1 MKSRTVESP
10 RGDSIL
16 DSNDIAGAEAGPD
29 LRQYLNVVRTYWR
42 GIGAIL
48 LVTILLSFLWTLTQP
63 KVFQASSSGLV
74 VTAGSDSLNTALAGE
89 TLAKSKATSYQSIAG
104 SRSVAAKVQKD
115 LDLTQSP
122 DDLLEQIS
130 VDVPTATAEIR
141 ISAKSTDPAAAQELA
156 NAWVEALADE
166 VVSIEPP
173 SESNGVAG
181 EAPVKLAPL
190 GRAALPTTPVSPNT
204 KLALALG
211 GIVGL
216 ALGLG
221 YALLRG
227 HLDRR
232 IRSTEAVERLGVN
245 LAGTIP
251 QDRRLL
257 EHRRIVES
265 GTLDHDDRD
274 SHAFSES
281 LRELRTNLS
290 YMDVD
295 NPPRTIV
302 VTSSV
307 PGEGKSSIAA
317 NLAVAVA
324 ATGREVVIIDG
335 DLRRPVVTEIFGLP
349 DGAGLTDVLSGMA
362 DLEDVLQ
369 PYGPIPNLSVL
380 AAGRIP
386 PNPSEL
392 LGSRSM
398 KNLLRDLA
406 RDRVVIIDA
415 PPLLPVTDAAIL
427 TKSADGAL
435 VTVKA
440 GSTTVDELQKAID
453 NLRKVDGRVLGAI
466 LNQVPTKGVQAG
478 QYGYYGKYYYS
489 SVEYGKQNR
498 RDASPAPTQP
508 PVEASV
514 RAQPSRAPRGPRKV
528 VSDASAPDNGTAD
541 DQTSLVP
548 KFLDDDYDV
557 VGSEP
562 AQRDPNPAFEEL
574 VSPRKDTRQARRRL

>member
-1 MKSRTVESP
+1 MDT
-10 RGDSIL
+10 
-16 DSNDIAGAEAGPD
+16 NDTSGAEAGPD
-29 LRQYLNVVRTYWR
+29 LRQYIAVFRTHWR
-42 GIGAIL
+42 GIGATLLAAIL
-48 LVTILLSFLWTLTQP
+48 LAFLWTLTQP
-63 KVFQASSSGLV
+63 NVYQATSSGLV
-74 VTAGSDSLNTALAGE
+74 VTASADNLNTALAGE
-89 TLAKSKATSYQSIAG
+89 TLAKSKVTSYKSIAT
-104 SRSVAAKVQKD
+104 SRSVAAKVQKE
-115 LDLTQSP
+115 LDITQSP
-122 DDLLEQIS
+122 DELLEQIS
-130 VDVPTATAEIR
+130 VAVPTETAELR
-141 ISAKSTDPAAAQELA
+141 ISAKSANPAVAQDLA
-156 NAWVEALADE
+156 NAWVKALADE
-166 VVSIEPP
+166 VVSIEPV
-173 SESNGVAG
+173 SEVDGMAG
-181 EAPVKLAPL
+181 EAPIKLAPL
-190 GRAALPTTPVSPNT
+190 GRAALPTAPVSPNT
-204 KLALALG
+204 KLAMALG
-211 GIVGL
+211 GVVGL

-232 IRSTEAVERLGVN
+232 IRSSEAVEQLGMNV
-245 LAGTIP
+245 AGTIP
-251 QDRRLL
+251 QDQRLA
-257 EHRRIVES
+257 EKRMIVEP
-265 GTLDHDDRD
+265 GIVDHGDRD
-274 SHAFSES
+274 SHAFPES

-295 NPPRTIV
+295 NPPRSIV

-324 ATGREVVIIDG
+324 AAGREVVIIDG

-398 KNLLRDLA
+398 RNLLRDLA
-406 RDRVVIIDA
+406 RDHVVIIDA

-427 TKSADGAL
+427 TKTADGAL

-466 LNQVPTKGVQAG
+466 LNQVPTKGAQAG

-489 SVEYGKQNR
+489 SVKGGKQNR
-498 RDASPAPTQP
+498 RDASPAPSQP
-508 PVEASV
+508 PVESV
-514 RAQPSRAPRGPRKV
+514 RAQPSRAPRGPHKV
-528 VSDASAPDNGTAD
+528 VSKASAPDNGTAD
-541 DQTSLVP
+541 DQTSLIP

-562 AQRDPNPAFEEL
+562 AQRDRNPAFEEL
-574 VSPRKDTRQARRRL
+574 VAPRKDTRQARRRL

>member
-1 MKSRTVESP
+1 M
-10 RGDSIL
+10 
-16 DSNDIAGAEAGPD
+16 DSNDVAGAEAGPD

-48 LVTILLSFLWTLTQP
+48 LVTILLAFLWTLTQP
-63 KVFQASSSGLV
+63 KVYQASSSGLV

-115 LDLTQSP
+115 LALTQSP

-141 ISAKSTDPAAAQELA
+141 ISAKSTNPTAAQELA

-190 GRAALPTTPVSPNT
+190 GRATLPTTPVSPNT

-211 GIVGL
+211 GVVGL

-265 GTLDHDDRD
+265 GNLDHDDRD

-362 DLEDVLQ
+362 DLDDVLQ
-369 PYGPIPNLSVL
+369 PFGPIPNLSVL

-392 LGSRSM
+392 LGSRAM
-398 KNLLRDLA
+398 KNLLQDLSQDA
-406 RDRVVIIDA
+406 VVIIDA

-435 VTVKA
+435 VTVKV
-440 GSTTVDELQKAID
+440 GSTTVDELEKALD

-466 LNQVPTKGVQAG
+466 LNQVPTKGNQAS

-489 SVEYGKQNR
+489 SADKGNKQSR
-498 RDASPAPTQP
+498 PAAATVPTQQ
-508 PVEASV
+508 SV
-514 RAQPSRAPRGPRKV
+514 DPLPTPSVQAAQESRKV
-528 VSDASAPDNGTAD
+528 ESEANAPYDRAAD
-541 DQTSLVP
+541 EQIPATP
-548 KFLDDDYDV
+548 KFLDDDFDV
-557 VGSEP
+557 IGFDERKP
-562 AQRDPNPAFEEL
+562 DPNLAFEKL
-574 VSPRKDTRQARRRL
+574 VSPRTDIRHSRRRR

>member
-1 MKSRTVESP
+1 M
-10 RGDSIL
+10 
-16 DSNDIAGAEAGPD
+16 DSNDAAGAEAGPD
-29 LRQYLNVVRTYWR
+29 LRQYFNVIRTYWR

-48 LVTILLSFLWTLTQP
+48 LITILLAFLWTLTQP
-63 KVFQASSSGLV
+63 KIYQASSSGLV
-74 VTAGSDSLNTALAGE
+74 VTAGADSLNTALAGE
-89 TLAKSKATSYQSIAG
+89 TLAKSKAASYQSIAK
-104 SRSVAAKVQKD
+104 SRSVAAKVKKE
-115 LDLTQSP
+115 LGLAESP

-130 VDVPTATAEIR
+130 VDVPAETSEIR
-141 ISAKSTDPAAAQELA
+141 ISAKSGAPEATRDLA
-156 NAWVEALADE
+156 NSWVEALAAE
-166 VVSIEPP
+166 ITSIEPAA
-173 SESNGVAG
+173 ESDEGAG
-181 EAPVKLAPL
+181 EAPIKLAPL
-190 GRAALPTTPVSPNT
+190 GRAALPTAPVSPNT

-211 GIVGL
+211 GVVGL

-232 IRSTEAVERLGVN
+232 IRSSEAVEQLGLNV
-245 LAGTIP
+245 AGTIP
-251 QDRRLL
+251 QDRRLT
-257 EHRRIVES
+257 EKRMIVET
-265 GTLDHDDRD
+265 GVVDHGDRE

-335 DLRRPVVTEIFGLP
+335 DLRRPVVTEVFGLP

-453 NLRKVDGRVLGAI
+453 NLRKVEGRVLGAI
-466 LNQVPTKGVQAG
+466 LNQVPTKGAQAG
-478 QYGYYGKYYYS
+478 QYGYYGYYGKYYYS
-489 SVEYGKQNR
+489 SAEDGKNNR
-498 RDASPAPTQP
+498 RKASPTPTQP
-508 PVEASV
+508 PMEPVESG
-514 RAQPSRAPRGPRKV
+514 RAQPSRAPRATREV
-528 VSDASAPDNGTAD
+528 VSDASAPDNGTAE
-541 DQTSLVP
+541 DQTSLIP

-557 VGSEP
+557 VNSEP
-562 AQRDPNPAFEEL
+562 AQRDPNLAFEEL
-574 VSPRKDTRQARRRL
+574 VAPRTEKRQARRRL